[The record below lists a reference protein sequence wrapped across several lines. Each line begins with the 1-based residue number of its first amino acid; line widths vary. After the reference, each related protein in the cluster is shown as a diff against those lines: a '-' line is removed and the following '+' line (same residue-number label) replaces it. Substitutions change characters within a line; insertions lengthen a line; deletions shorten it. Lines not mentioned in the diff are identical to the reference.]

1 MIGGAANSIEIGKV
15 AEFVGNRLVL
25 QANLCLA
32 IGQGD
37 ELEIADT
44 VRHVESVIDRRTFYV
59 REPSQSNLYY
69 GAGVWW
75 HTSVIYQMAWQREF
89 INDVMHDRWVH
100 AVLAAD
106 SWDDDTLT
114 ACGEKP
120 RGQFG
125 LKPDVYWRQAD
136 GDPTMVGAYRVRRCP
151 TCLSKEPLPLPWKDD
166 DWPIYRS
173 NPAV

>member
-15 AEFVGNRLVL
+15 AEFVGTRLVL
-25 QANLCLA
+25 QENLCLA

-44 VRHVESVIDRRTFYV
+44 VWRVASAIDRRTCDVHAMNY
-59 REPSQSNLYY
+59 N
-69 GAGVWW
+69 AGLAGTVVWW
-75 HTSVIYQMAWQREF
+75 RPSAVYQIAWQREV
-89 INDVMHDRWVH
+89 IDEAH

-106 SWDDDTLT
+106 SWDHNTLT
-114 ACGEKP
+114 ACGAKP
-120 RGQFG
+120 YGRFG
-125 LKPDVYWRQAD
+125 SKPAVYWRQAD